1 MILRVGDTNI
11 QSIASVKDVVV
22 VGTSPSSS
30 LLDGAPISS
39 VLWVLA
45 ANSSHLYSC
54 LEVCPWLLEAGGVE
68 GYMS

>member
-22 VGTSPSSS
+22 VGTSPSS

-39 VLWVLA
+39 VLWMLA
-45 ANSSHLYSC
+45 ANSSHLYSG